1 MGITLS
7 TARVIAPLSYVVNF
21 IVQMYGMNS
30 KPNMLDIHNKRF
42 AAFSPWAWAIPIFFT
57 GQQVIQLAW
66 LWRLVV
72 KGATSSVG
80 EVERQAM
87 VQYAPYYA
95 LGNFCIAAWL
105 PIWNADRLNLSFIF
119 VAINSITQLVYVMR
133 GLPPRTSA
141 TLLTHLNAKTF
152 AGIGLLDF
160 VHNLSAGFFAGVGP
174 NLFAKLLTPLTS
186 VLLTI
191 LTDDWMLGA
200 FVTYDLV
207 ALALGQALGP
217 PSVTGSGHAGPV
229 LGGKAW
235 PTLLALYAGGTGA
248 LTLAR
253 FLRGPAG
260 GIKI

>member
-1 MGITLS
+1 MGISLS
-7 TARVIAPLSYVVNF
+7 TARVIAPLSYAINF
-21 IVQMYGMNS
+21 VVQMYGMNS

-42 AAFSPWAWAIPIFFT
+42 AAFSPWAWAIPIFFS
-57 GQQVIQLAW
+57 GQQIIQLIW

-95 LGNFCIAAWL
+95 LGNLCIAAWL
-105 PIWNADRLNLSFIF
+105 PVWANRLDLSFIF
-119 VAINSITQLVYVMR
+119 VAINSITQLVYVLR

-152 AGIGLLDF
+152 GGIGLLDF
-160 VHNLSAGFFAGVGP
+160 VHNLSAGFFVGVGP
-174 NLFAKLLTPLTS
+174 NLLAKLVTPLAS
-186 VLLTI
+186 VMLAI
-191 LTDDWMLGA
+191 ASDDWMLGA
-200 FVTYDLV
+200 CVTYDLF

-217 PSVTGSGHAGPV
+217 PSITGGHAGPV
-229 LGGKAW
+229 LGGKSW
-235 PTLLALYAGGTGA
+235 PTLLTLYAGGTGA